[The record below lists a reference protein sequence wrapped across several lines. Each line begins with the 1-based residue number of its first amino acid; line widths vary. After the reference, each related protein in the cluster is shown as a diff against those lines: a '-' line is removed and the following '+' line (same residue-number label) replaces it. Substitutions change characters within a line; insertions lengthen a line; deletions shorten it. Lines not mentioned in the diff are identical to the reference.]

1 MLNGQIIHVA
11 LSKGGIISTN
21 ISNLPH
27 DYKSQ
32 CTKAAN
38 FSHILNN
45 SLLLHIRI
53 IIIISMVFSILYRR
67 SNQASKKYN
76 TTALENLY
84 FLNRTIVPVLLCY

>member
-1 MLNGQIIHVA
+1 MVKDQIIHVA

-27 DYKSQ
+27 EYKPQ

-45 SLLLHIRI
+45 SLLLHILTFI
-53 IIIISMVFSILYRR
+53 TISMVFSILYRR
-67 SNQASKKYN
+67 SNQASKKHN